1 MAEPIVKRF
10 GGPTMV
16 TNPYNFDKLK
26 EVGGMIAKVNE
37 PLPLPGATNP
47 ADTQG
52 RIDAGLAI
60 GKDWVNQQVP
70 DQALGRHSDSFQGQA
85 TNLIGT
91 QTANLAGYDS
101 DRMREAARAN
111 ASALAGAGKAFTGKV
126 GGHAAAAMAPGLL
139 NATQQ
144 YQTGVRADNADA
156 RARAS
161 QALGEYVPRA
171 ASEELKMAQANRELG
186 QKEQTLRATLPFD
199 VAQLLESTRSGI
211 LGQQDADWFAELAR
225 RNAIATGKLNR
236 ELG

>member
-1 MAEPIVKRF
+1 MSEPRLNRI

-37 PLPLPGATNP
+37 PLPLPSAVNP

-52 RIDAGLAI
+52 RIDTGLAM
-60 GKDWVNQQVP
+60 GKDWVNKQVP
-70 DQALGRHSDSFQGQA
+70 DQALGRHTDSFGGNVS
-85 TNLIGT
+85 NLIGT
-91 QTANLAGYDS
+91 QTANLGGYDS
-101 DRMREAARAN
+101 DRMKEVARAN
-111 ASALAGAGKAFTGKV
+111 ATALTGAGKAFTGKV

-171 ASEELKMAQANRELG
+171 ASEELKMSQANRELG

-199 VAQLLESTRSGI
+199 IAQLLESTRSGI

-225 RNAIATGKLNR
+225 RNALETSKLNR